1 MLKLTTTLGIIRG
14 RPVTLVD
21 PSEDVN
27 PHIQFIRTLTDNGGH
42 IESEK
47 KKTKVDHAIVLH
59 SVNGVIKERK
69 FK

>member
-14 RPVTLVD
+14 KPVTLVD

-27 PHIQFIRTLTDNGGH
+27 PHIEFIKSLTDNGGV
-42 IESEK
+42 IESDK
-47 KKTKVDHAIVLH
+47 KKSKVEQAIVVH
-59 SVNGVIKERK
+59 SIKGILKERK